1 MPTEL
6 DKVGSIYYNKHGDN
20 MKDIPLETLDIVN
33 SSAMRLELI
42 RALIVNRAHIKG
54 SQRYKFTEDLETEL
68 LNLCEEQMDCICDTL
83 LNLKEYK

>member
-1 MPTEL
+1 
-6 DKVGSIYYNKHGDN
+6 

-54 SQRYKFTEDLETEL
+54 SQRYKFREDLEAEL

-83 LNLKEYK
+83 LNLKEHE